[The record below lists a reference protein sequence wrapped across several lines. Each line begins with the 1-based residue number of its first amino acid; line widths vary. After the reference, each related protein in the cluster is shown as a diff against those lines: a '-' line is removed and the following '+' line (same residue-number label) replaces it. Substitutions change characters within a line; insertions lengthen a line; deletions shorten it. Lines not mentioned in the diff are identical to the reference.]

1 MRRYMM
7 KVLVVGGG
15 GREHTLV
22 WKLKQSSHVD
32 KIYCAPGNGGIA
44 GDAECVPLAAE
55 DLHGLADFAQ
65 EQRINLTVVG
75 PEAPLAAGIVDLF
88 KSRGLKVFGPDAKAA
103 RLEGSKVFAKEKM
116 TRYGVPTA
124 AYRVFYDAAAALEF
138 VRELNRP
145 CVVKADGL
153 AAGKGVIIAK
163 NREEAEQAVRLIMEE
178 RAFGDA
184 GKAVVVEQLL
194 QGEEVS
200 VLAFTDGK
208 TIKTLAASQDH
219 KRVFDGDEGPNTGGM
234 GAYSPPPVYTSDL
247 HEKAV
252 KDILEP
258 VIYGLADDGIKY
270 KGVIYAG
277 LMVTSEG
284 PYVLEFN
291 CRFGDPETQVV
302 VPRLKSDLLEV
313 MNAVIEER
321 LDEVELE
328 WDPRAAVC
336 VVAASGGYPGA
347 YEKGKVITGLDELP
361 SDILVFHAGTALSDG
376 KLVTSGGRVLG
387 ITGFGATIEE
397 AVKRVYSGVEK
408 IYFEG
413 IHYRR
418 DIAHRALKKGVVK

>member
-1 MRRYMM
+1 M

-65 EQRINLTVVG
+65 EKRIDLTVVG
-75 PEAPLAAGIVDLF
+75 PEAPLTAGIVDIF

-103 RLEGSKVFAKEKM
+103 CLEGSKVFAKEKM

-124 AYRVFYDAAAALEF
+124 AYRVFYDSAAALEF
-138 VRELNRP
+138 VRELNGP

-163 NREEAEQAVRLIMEE
+163 DRAEAEQAVRLIMEE

-361 SDILVFHAGTALSDG
+361 PDILVFHAGTALSDG

>member
-1 MRRYMM
+1 M

-44 GDAECVPLAAE
+44 QDAECVPLAAE

-65 EQRINLTVVG
+65 EKRIDLTVVG
-75 PEAPLAAGIVDLF
+75 PEAPLTAGIVDIF

-103 RLEGSKVFAKEKM
+103 CLEGSKVFAKEKM

-138 VRELNRP
+138 VRELNGP

-163 NREEAEQAVRLIMEE
+163 NRAEAEQAVRLIMEE

-194 QGEEVS
+194 KGEEVS

-234 GAYSPPPVYTSDL
+234 GAYSPAPVYTSEL
-247 HEKAV
+247 HEKTV

-361 SDILVFHAGTALSDG
+361 PDILVFHAGTALSNG

-387 ITGFGATIEE
+387 ITGFGATIED
-397 AVKRVYSGVEK
+397 AVKRVYSGVER
-408 IYFEG
+408 IHFEG

-418 DIAHRALKKGVVK
+418 DIAHRALKRGMLND

>member
-1 MRRYMM
+1 M

-44 GDAECVPLAAE
+44 QDAECVPLAAE

-65 EQRINLTVVG
+65 EKRIDLTVVG
-75 PEAPLAAGIVDLF
+75 PEAPLTAGIVDIF

-103 RLEGSKVFAKEKM
+103 CLEGSKVFAKEKM

-124 AYRVFYDAAAALEF
+124 AYRVFYDSAAALEF
-138 VRELNRP
+138 VRELNGP

-163 NREEAEQAVRLIMEE
+163 DRAEAEQAVRLIMEE

-194 QGEEVS
+194 KGEEVS

-234 GAYSPPPVYTSDL
+234 GAYSPAPVYTSEL
-247 HEKAV
+247 HEKTV

-361 SDILVFHAGTALSDG
+361 PDILVFHAGTALSDG

-387 ITGFGATIEE
+387 ITGFGATIED
-397 AVKRVYSGVEK
+397 AVKRVYSGVER
-408 IYFEG
+408 IHFEG

-418 DIAHRALKKGVVK
+418 DIAHRALKRGMLND

>member
-1 MRRYMM
+1 M

-22 WKLKQSSHVD
+22 WKLKQSPQVD

-44 GDAECVPLAAE
+44 QDAECVPLAAE
-55 DLHGLADFAQ
+55 DLHRLADFAQ
-65 EQRINLTVVG
+65 EQQIDLTVVG
-75 PEAPLAAGIVDLF
+75 PEAPLTTGIVDLF
-88 KSRGLKVFGPDAKAA
+88 KARGLKVFGPEARAA
-103 RLEGSKVFAKEKM
+103 CLEGSKVFAKEKM

-138 VRELNRP
+138 VRELNGP

-163 NREEAEQAVRLIMEE
+163 NRAEAEQAVRLIMEE

-184 GKAVVVEQLL
+184 GKAVVVEQRLE
-194 QGEEVS
+194 GEEVS

-234 GAYSPPPVYTSDL
+234 GAYSPAPVYTSEL
-247 HEKAV
+247 HEKTV

-277 LMVTSEG
+277 LMITSEG

-302 VPRLKSDLLEV
+302 VPRLKSDLVEV

-321 LDEVELE
+321 LAEVELE

-361 SDILVFHAGTALSDG
+361 PDVLVFHAGTALSDG

-387 ITGFGATIEE
+387 ITGFGATIED
-397 AVKRVYSGVEK
+397 AVKRAYSGMER
-408 IYFEG
+408 IHFEG

-418 DIAHRALKKGVVK
+418 DIAHRALKRGFSNDQA

>member
-1 MRRYMM
+1 M

-44 GDAECVPLAAE
+44 QDAECVPLAAE
-55 DLHGLADFAQ
+55 DLRGLADFAQ
-65 EQRINLTVVG
+65 EQKIDLTVVG
-75 PEAPLAAGIVDLF
+75 PEAPLTAGIVDLF
-88 KSRGLKVFGPDAKAA
+88 KSRGLKIFGPEAKAA
-103 RLEGSKVFAKEKM
+103 CLEGSKVFAKEKM

-124 AYRVFYDAAAALEF
+124 NYRIFYDSAAALEF
-138 VRELNRP
+138 VREINGP

-153 AAGKGVIIAK
+153 AAGKGVIVAK
-163 NREEAEQAVRLIMEE
+163 DRAEAEQAVHLIMEE

-184 GKAVVVEQLL
+184 GKAVVVEQRLE
-194 QGEEVS
+194 GEEVS

-219 KRVFDGDEGPNTGGM
+219 KRVFDGDQGPNTGGM
-234 GAYSPPPVYTSDL
+234 GAYSPPPVYTSEL
-247 HEKAV
+247 HEKTV

-277 LMVTSEG
+277 LMITSEG

-302 VPRLKSDLLEV
+302 VPRLKSDLVEV

-321 LDEVELE
+321 LAEVELE

-361 SDILVFHAGTALSDG
+361 PDVLVFHAGTALSDG

-387 ITGFGATIEE
+387 ITGFGATIED
-397 AVKRVYSGVEK
+397 AVKRAYSGMEK
-408 IYFEG
+408 IHFEG

-418 DIAHRALKKGVVK
+418 DIAHRALKRGLSNDQA

>member
-1 MRRYMM
+1 M

-22 WKLKQSSHVD
+22 WKLKQSPQVD

-44 GDAECVPLAAE
+44 QDAECVPLAAE
-55 DLHGLADFAQ
+55 DLHRLADFAQ
-65 EQRINLTVVG
+65 EQQIDLTVVG
-75 PEAPLAAGIVDLF
+75 PEAPLTTGIVDLF
-88 KSRGLKVFGPDAKAA
+88 KARGLKVFGPEARAA
-103 RLEGSKVFAKEKM
+103 CLEGSKVFAKEKM

-138 VRELNRP
+138 VRELNSP

-153 AAGKGVIIAK
+153 AAGKGVIVAN
-163 NREEAEQAVRLIMEE
+163 NREEAEQAVHLIMEE

-184 GKAVVVEQLL
+184 GKAVVVEQRLE
-194 QGEEVS
+194 GEEVS

-234 GAYSPPPVYTSDL
+234 GAYSPPPVYTSEL
-247 HEKAV
+247 HEKTV

-277 LMVTSEG
+277 LMITSEG

-302 VPRLKSDLLEV
+302 VPRLKSDLVEV

-321 LDEVELE
+321 LAEVELE

-361 SDILVFHAGTALSDG
+361 PDVLVFHAGTALSDG

-387 ITGFGATIEE
+387 ITGFGATIED
-397 AVKRVYSGVEK
+397 AVKRAYSGMEK
-408 IYFEG
+408 IHFEG

-418 DIAHRALKKGVVK
+418 DIAHRALKRGFSNDQA